1 MSSHRFVRRE
11 QRQAEAEPGQVK
23 RYWPGRAPDWYK
35 EDKDEEVEEQSED
48 EAGPAAFGKLAVE
61 DGPAFGAVAAPSIVK
76 KVSQESTCIARS
88 SHCTPTAQQSITSIA
103 ALSSVP
109 TQSAHKLS
117 TAGQAVHLQASRS
130 PPGRSMLCLPQLQLH
145 SPPYAQC
152 MHPDTRTT
160 RGVQADPRLQR
171 LQQAQKAGSDE
182 PRQIAVAQ
190 VVSRRRHGTPS
201 DSEEEAG
208 SGADRDGADS
218 DDEDGPEAPARAESD
233 PEEDADALARRAA
246 LRAR

>member
-35 EDKDEEVEEQSED
+35 EEKDEEVEEQSED

-76 KVSQESTCIARS
+76 KVSQQGGLCCSKV
-88 SHCTPTAQQSITSIA
+88 QQSCCCAADPQEHSHPIMITVSLCPTPEHSRT
-103 ALSSVP
+103 ALC
-109 TQSAHKLS
+109 
-117 TAGQAVHLQASRS
+117 
-130 PPGRSMLCLPQLQLH
+130 MPQLQLH

-152 MHPDTRTT
+152 MRPSTHSTL
-160 RGVQADPRLQR
+160 GMQADPRLQR
-171 LQQAQKAGSDE
+171 LQQAQKAASDE
-182 PRQIAVAQ
+182 PRQIAAAQ
-190 VVSRRRHGTPS
+190 VVSRRRHSTPS